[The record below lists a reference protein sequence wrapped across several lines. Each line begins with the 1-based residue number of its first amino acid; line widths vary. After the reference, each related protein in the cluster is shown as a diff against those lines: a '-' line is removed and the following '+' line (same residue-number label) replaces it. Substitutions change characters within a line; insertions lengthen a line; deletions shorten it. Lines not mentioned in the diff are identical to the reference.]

1 MFAVFSRI
9 SGDKKSLNLDYLPYM
24 RTSLTQ
30 PLVEREAEGVR
41 DVIQMMEEYD
51 IVKDDFDNIMD
62 ITRWPNSTDPLSKLS
77 TQVWKVMGVVDNC
90 KDCQAMHKKCVIN
103 NSYYCAFQKPVQMK
117 FLRYYFYF
125 SPN

>member
-1 MFAVFSRI
+1 M
-9 SGDKKSLNLDYLPYM
+9 
-24 RTSLTQ
+24 Q

-77 TQVWKVMGVVDNC
+77 TQVWKVMELLIIVKMV
-90 KDCQAMHKKCVIN
+90 
-103 NSYYCAFQKPVQMK
+103 KPCTK
-117 FLRYYFYF
+117 NL
-125 SPN
+125 